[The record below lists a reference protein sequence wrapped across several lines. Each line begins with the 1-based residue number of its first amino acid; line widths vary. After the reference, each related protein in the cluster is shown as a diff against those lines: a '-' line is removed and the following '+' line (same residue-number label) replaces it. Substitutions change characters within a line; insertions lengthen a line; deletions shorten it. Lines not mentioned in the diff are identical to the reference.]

1 VSDDLRIH
9 VLARAAGHA
18 PATGVPADPSNPR
31 SILSLT
37 ATSYGTRPSA
47 GVTIPT
53 GFDPGAVALFETIVE
68 AAYLVANADGSFDD
82 EERRIFE
89 RIVVEACRGIVTPQQ
104 IAALVC
110 DLANQLRDEG
120 VDRRVRTLAAGVSK
134 REHALEVVRIASLIA
149 QVSGGASAVEL
160 DVLSKIALSCGLHTA
175 DVDAAIRAAKTAL
188 EAGN

>member
-1 VSDDLRIH
+1 VADDLRIH

-18 PATGVPADPSNPR
+18 PATGVPTDPANPR

-82 EERRIFE
+82 EERRTFE
-89 RIVVEACRGIVTPQQ
+89 RVVVEACGGIVTSQQ

-110 DLANQLRDEG
+110 DLADQLRDEG
-120 VDRRVRTLAAGVSK
+120 VDRRVQTMAASVSK
-134 REHALEVVRIASLIA
+134 REHALEVLRIASLIA
-149 QVSGGASAVEL
+149 QVSGGASPVER
-160 DVLSKIALSCGLHTA
+160 DVLSKIALGCGLQTA
-175 DVDAAIRAAKTAL
+175 DVDAALGAAKKAL
-188 EAGN
+188 ETAT